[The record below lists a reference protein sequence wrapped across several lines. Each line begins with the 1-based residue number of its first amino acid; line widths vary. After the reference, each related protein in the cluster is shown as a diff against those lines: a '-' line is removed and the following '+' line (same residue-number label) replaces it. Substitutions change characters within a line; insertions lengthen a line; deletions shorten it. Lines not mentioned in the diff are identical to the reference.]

1 MDTLGILDRCRVIEM
16 KKDGYPSSAYFYVGA
31 PSYYS
36 DWLPMPVIP
45 DIPQPDMKSMAK
57 ELWKMMFDFPV
68 LVPCEYCNSVNA
80 VTNGTCFHCN
90 GPLGDAMEKQM
101 QASMQAFNLRT

>member
-1 MDTLGILDRCRVIEM
+1 MEYFYVDGGVRS
-16 KKDGYPSSAYFYVGA
+16 GYPSDSYFTEWAA

-36 DWLPMPVIP
+36 DWRPAVKSVIP
-45 DIPQPDMKSMAK
+45 AAPDMPSLAK
-57 ELWKMMFDFPV
+57 ELWRMMFDFPV

-90 GPLGDAMEKQM
+90 GPLGNAMEKQM